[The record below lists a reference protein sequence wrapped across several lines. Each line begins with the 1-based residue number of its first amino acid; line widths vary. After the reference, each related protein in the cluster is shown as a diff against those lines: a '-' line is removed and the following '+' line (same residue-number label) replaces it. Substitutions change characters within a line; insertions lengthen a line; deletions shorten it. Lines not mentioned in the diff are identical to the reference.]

1 MSSSP
6 DKLVSNLPDD
16 TFKYTAQEIININTE
31 ILNLM
36 KERHLSL

>member
-16 TFKYTAQEIININTE
+16 TFKYTAQEIKNTE